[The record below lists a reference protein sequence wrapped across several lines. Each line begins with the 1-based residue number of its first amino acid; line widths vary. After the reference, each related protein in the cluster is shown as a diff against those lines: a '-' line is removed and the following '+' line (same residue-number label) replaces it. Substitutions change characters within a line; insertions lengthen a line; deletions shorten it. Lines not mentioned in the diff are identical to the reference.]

1 MTEEE
6 LIARAADERN
16 AIVQRY
22 ELGRQP
28 GAKIDSWEDAAFEVY
43 HVLDRYGFIQYVC
56 NFIFV
61 SSVSCEFM

>member
-43 HVLDRYGFIQYVC
+43 HVLDRSF
-56 NFIFV
+56 NFQPYF
-61 SSVSCEFM
+61 FFL